1 MIEDRQLPSVAPNA
15 QQTSAVIWISGY
27 SASGKTTVG
36 RRVEA
41 MLRDDGV
48 AAVLLDGD
56 DLRSIFAGRW
66 GYSREERIELARVY
80 FRLCSNL
87 AAQGL
92 TVVISAVAMYDDVRA
107 WLKENVSGAVEVF
120 LDVPE
125 AERRERDR
133 TTKGLYDQ
141 IGPQNAMY
149 DEPRAPDL
157 VVANYDDVTAEAAA
171 REIVDHVQGAG
182 FARTADHGRRDHWQS
197 FYARAN
203 APQEPSSFAMSVAAT
218 LKSTDDLLEVGCGNG
233 RDASYF
239 ASLGLRVLALDPSQ
253 NAIEAAGRS
262 HAVDG
267 LSFFTGR
274 ISDLPVDSGSFDAVY
289 SRFSLH
295 AMTPDEEDKFL
306 VHALARLRPGGNLF
320 VECRSINDP
329 LARKGEIISKT
340 ERILGHYR
348 RFIVPEELRAKLDAL
363 GFRIDKFEES
373 AGLAK
378 FGDDDPVVIRLRA
391 SVPA

>member
-1 MIEDRQLPSVAPNA
+1 MIEDQQVALQAPDV
-15 QQTSAVIWISGY
+15 QQAPAVIWISGY

-48 AAVLLDGD
+48 PAILLDGD

-66 GYSREERIELARVY
+66 GYSREERVELARVY
-80 FRLCSNL
+80 FRLCSHL

-92 TVVISAVAMYDDVRA
+92 TVVISAVAMYDDVRR
-107 WLKENVSGAVEVF
+107 WLKENVSAAVEVF

-125 AERRERDR
+125 SERVERDR
-133 TTKGLYDQ
+133 ATKGIYEQ

-157 VVANYDDVTAEAAA
+157 VVRNHGHVTAEAAA
-171 REIVDHVQGAG
+171 REIVDHVQGGG
-182 FARTADHGRRDHWQS
+182 FARTADHGRTNHWRA
-197 FYARAN
+197 FYARSK
-203 APQEPSSFAMSVAAT
+203 APDEPSNFALSVAG
-218 LKSTDDLLEVGCGNG
+218 DLHSAVDILEVGCGNG
-233 RDASYF
+233 RDASFF
-239 ASLGLRVLALDPSQ
+239 AAEGLRVLALDASES
-253 NAIEAAGRS
+253 AIESARRTHS
-262 HAVDG
+262 RDG
-267 LSFFTGR
+267 LSFFAGR
-274 ISDLPVDSGSFDAVY
+274 IADLAVDAGSFDAVY
-289 SRFSLH
+289 SRFCLH
-295 AMTPDEEDKFL
+295 AMTPDEEDEFL
-306 VHALARLRPGGNLF
+306 FHALGRLRPDGNLF

-329 LARKGEIISKT
+329 LARKGEVISKT

-363 GFRIDKFEES
+363 GFRIEAFEES

-391 SVPA
+391 SVPS